1 MIPMRASV
9 KLQAKLWLN
18 PIMFHALGVLIAA
31 NDALSFSAR
40 GIFLLRG
47 DGCKRAHHRGK
58 KAPCSINF
66 AAQTCHEP
74 DLKRLLGRKRTS

>member
-40 GIFLLRG
+40 GFFCCVATG
-47 DGCKRAHHRGK
+47 AK
-58 KAPCSINF
+58 
-66 AAQTCHEP
+66 
-74 DLKRLLGRKRTS
+74 GRTTVPADQ